1 MADQTDKPETQPV
14 NTMQTTGEEPVTAD
28 PPAMRTAKAL
38 LKENLFKDVK
48 NSIVTLVFGAILVY
62 LVWQA
67 IGFVFFNEKVAQDGT
82 VRSGWEVVKEGPLVV
97 YMVGNRF
104 NNTGTPFSMV
114 WAGVMTIGLAMGF
127 AVGTARDPEAPPMKR
142 STKLG
147 IIIPPLIGV
156 VAILSM
162 TTTILPTLLT
172 LATIAVFFVGRVAA
186 TSSAALRHKALWI
199 LLILVV
205 LAFGLLTNFQPDNV
219 NDFGGLLL
227 TIVVS
232 FAAIVLSFPL
242 GVIAALA
249 RRSSFPLIRPVAVAY
264 IEFIRGVPLITLLFM
279 AVFALGFLFPPG
291 MQAPGVIPRAIIMI
305 TLFTGAYVAEVVRG
319 GLQSVPKGQTEA
331 GQALGLSPVK
341 ITSKIVLPQAL
352 RNSIPALIGQ
362 FISLIKDTSLL
373 AIVGVLE
380 ILGVT
385 EPILSSLRFSNQGF
399 TAEAYVFVGFVYW
412 IICFSLSRASQRLE
426 TRLGV
431 GTR

>member
-14 NTMQTTGEEPVTAD
+14 STMQTTGEEPVTAD
-28 PPAMRTAKAL
+28 PPALRNVKEL
-38 LKENLFKDVK
+38 LTDNLFKDVK
-48 NSIVTLVFGAILVY
+48 NSIVTIVFGAILVY

-67 IGFVFFNEKVAQDGT
+67 IGFVFLNEKIAQDGT
-82 VRSGWEVVKEGPLVV
+82 VRSGWEVVKEGPLIV
-97 YMVGNRF
+97 YMIGNRF
-104 NNTGTPFSMV
+104 GSTGTSLSML
-114 WAGVMTIGLAMGF
+114 WAGVYAVTLALGF
-127 AVGTARDPEAPPMKR
+127 AVGVARDEDAPPMRR

-147 IIIPPLIGV
+147 VMIPPFVGV
-156 VAILSM
+156 ATILAM
-162 TTTILPTLLT
+162 TTTIMPTILT
-172 LATIAVFFVGRVAA
+172 VGAVGALWVGRAIAVRVAV
-186 TSSAALRHKALWI
+186 LRNKALWV
-199 LLILVV
+199 LLALVV
-205 LAFGLLTNFQPDNV
+205 LGFLLMTGFQPDNV
-219 NDFGGLLL
+219 NNFGGLLL
-227 TIVVS
+227 TFVVS

-242 GVIAALA
+242 GVLAALA

-291 MQAPGVIPRAIIMI
+291 IKVPGTIPRAIIMI

-331 GQALGLSPVK
+331 GQALGLSPVR
-341 ITSKIVLPQAL
+341 ITSRIVLPQAL

-399 TAEAYVFVGFVYW
+399 TAEAFIFVAFVYW